1 MALTI
6 RQIRL
11 RGPWLLVPPFFYFAR
26 PTPITLI
33 AGGALVALGL
43 LIRAWS
49 AGVIHKDRVLST
61 TGPYAHTRNPLYL
74 GTFFLGLGAA
84 IASGQWIFL
93 VLFLVAFIWIYGST
107 MREEA
112 SGLERAFGDE
122 YRAFAEAV
130 PMFVPRLTAAKL
142 LDVKSTGFDL
152 GRWKAN
158 REWEALL
165 GAFVMLGA
173 LVGKLFL

>member
-1 MALTI
+1 MALTVK
-6 RQIRL
+6 QIRL
-11 RGPWLLVPPFFYFAR
+11 RGVWLLVPPFFYFAR
-26 PTPITLI
+26 PTPTSLAI
-33 AGGALVALGL
+33 GGGLVALGL

-84 IASGQWIFL
+84 AASNQWIFGAI
-93 VLFLVAFIWIYGST
+93 FLLGFVWVYGSS

-112 SGLERAFGDE
+112 GRLEGVFGDE
-122 YRAFAEAV
+122 YRAFADAV
-130 PMFVPRLTAAKL
+130 PMFFPRLTPARLSDAK
-142 LDVKSTGFDL
+142 SAGFDL
-152 GRWKAN
+152 SRWKAN

-165 GAFVMLGA
+165 GAVVMFGV